1 MIIREATEADI
12 DAIARLLAD
21 DGLGRDREAP
31 GNPVYAHAFAAMS
44 AQPGNVYLVAEAE
57 GALVGCLQFT
67 VIHGLS
73 RKGASRAQI
82 EGVRVHA
89 DHRGRGIGEALFEA
103 AFERAAAVG
112 CNLVQLTTDRR
123 RADALRFYE
132 RLGFEPTHW
141 GMKRVL

>member
-21 DGLGRDREAP
+21 DGLGRGREAP
-31 GNPVYAHAFAAMS
+31 GDPIYARAFAAMS
-44 AQPGNVYLVAEAE
+44 AQPGNVYLVAEAGGE
-57 GALVGCLQFT
+57 LVGCLQFT

-82 EGVRVHA
+82 EGVRVDA
-89 DHRGRGIGEALFEA
+89 QHRGQRIGEALFKA

-112 CNLVQLTTDRR
+112 CNLVQLTTDRSR
-123 RADALRFYE
+123 SDALRFYQ
-132 RLGFEPTHW
+132 RLGFEATHW
-141 GMKRVL
+141 GMKRAL

>member
-12 DAIARLLAD
+12 AAIARLLAD
-21 DGLGRDREAP
+21 DGLGRGREAP
-31 GNPVYAHAFAAMS
+31 GDPVYARAFAAMS
-44 AQPGNVYLVAEAE
+44 AQPGNVYLVAEE
-57 GALVGCLQFT
+57 GGTVIGCLQFT

-82 EGVRVHA
+82 EGVRVDIA
-89 DHRGRGIGEALFEA
+89 QRGQGIGEALFEA
-103 AFERAAAVG
+103 AFERANVAG
-112 CNLVQLTTDRR
+112 CTLVQLTTDRS
-123 RADALRFYE
+123 RADALRFYQ